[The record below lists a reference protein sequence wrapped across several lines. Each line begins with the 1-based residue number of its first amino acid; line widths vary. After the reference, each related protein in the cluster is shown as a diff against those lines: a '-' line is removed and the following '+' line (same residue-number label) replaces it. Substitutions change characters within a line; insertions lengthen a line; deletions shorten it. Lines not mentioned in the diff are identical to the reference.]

1 MAHGNRLANLSNCSR
16 SALAD
21 SFRLR
26 TGLISPTPRIST
38 EYSGMSYLPWRPRH
52 GPRRC
57 RAHTSPQPP
66 AVASATGSSDPI
78 PATPECP
85 LCTVPCRP
93 GSASKPA
100 QNGGS
105 RALHSGGW
113 WTSRNR
119 HVGTGHIMPADGS
132 PRPGGAVC
140 RGWPLGPSHLLDD
153 EMACVADDSGRAN
166 TSVPGPACDSLAATV
181 PVR

>member
-1 MAHGNRLANLSNCSR
+1 MCAKEPSGQREPRNWAATRVRSPSPDCAPSR
-16 SALAD
+16 APPSD
-21 SFRLR
+21 GRWIGHR
-26 TGLISPTPRIST
+26 
-38 EYSGMSYLPWRPRH
+38 
-52 GPRRC
+52 RRC
-57 RAHTSPQPP
+57 CCPRAAHDLNRQRIRRRKVQNSPIWLIAATEPWVATSEQ
-66 AVASATGSSDPI
+66 AV
-78 PATPECP
+78 
-85 LCTVPCRP
+85 L
-93 GSASKPA
+93 
-100 QNGGS
+100 